1 MNAQAKAPFTI
12 HGTDHVGF
20 IVGNAK
26 QAAAFYQDRFGFTPI
41 AYKGL
46 ETGCRDKTCW
56 VLKQGKVVL
65 VLETP
70 LRPDHPHNEHLKQHG
85 DAAKDIAYWVDDA
98 RAAWEYTTGQGAVS
112 VAEPHVIKDYHG
124 TAVVATIATYG
135 YTTHTFVQ
143 RGGYDGPFL
152 PGYVAIESAAP
163 TKSANLEYIDH
174 IVGNQGDGEMEEV
187 VSWYEKVFGFHRI
200 WTVDDKDVST
210 EFTALRSIVVANENE
225 YIMMP
230 INEPA
235 DGKKKS
241 QIQEYVECNFGAGVQ
256 HVAFYTKDIIQTIAD
271 LSERGVEFLQVPD
284 NYYDDLLD
292 RVGEIEEEVDILRRY
307 GILVDRD
314 DTGYLLQLFTKP
326 VQDRPTL
333 FYEIIQRRGARSFG
347 KGNFKALFEAIE
359 REQERRGNL

>member
-1 MNAQAKAPFTI
+1 MSAPFRI
-12 HGTDHVGF
+12 LGTDHVGF

-26 QAAAFYQDRFGFTPI
+26 QAAAFYQDRFGFTPV

-46 ETGCRDKTCW
+46 ETGCRDRTCY

-70 LRPDHPHNEHLKQHG
+70 MIPDHPHNGHLMKHG
-85 DAAKDIAYWVDDA
+85 DAVKDIAYWVDDA
-98 RAAWEYTTGQGAVS
+98 RAAWEHTTKQGAVS
-112 VAEPHVIKDYHG
+112 VAEPHEIEDADGK
-124 TAVVATIATYG
+124 AVMATIATYG
-135 YTTHTFVQ
+135 DTTHTFVE
-143 RGGYDGPFL
+143 RKDYSGAFL
-152 PGYVAIESAAP
+152 PGYQATEPSAPAR
-163 TKSANLEYIDH
+163 SVGLEYIDH
-174 IVGNQGDGEMEEV
+174 IVGNQGDGEMEDV
-187 VSWYEKVFGFHRI
+187 VSWYENVFGFHRI

-210 EFTALRSIVVANENE
+210 DFTALRSIVVANDSE

-241 QIQEYVECNFGAGVQ
+241 QIQEYVETNFGPGVQ
-256 HVAFYTKDIIQTIAD
+256 HVAFYTKDIIKTI
-271 LSERGVEFLQVPD
+271 SEMTERGVEFLMVPD
-284 NYYDDLLD
+284 TYYDELSE
-292 RVGEIEEEVDILRRY
+292 RVGEIEEEIDILRRY

-314 DTGYLLQLFTKP
+314 DQGYLLQLFTKP

-333 FYEIIQRRGARSFG
+333 FYEVIQRRGARSFG

-359 REQERRGNL
+359 REQDRRGNL